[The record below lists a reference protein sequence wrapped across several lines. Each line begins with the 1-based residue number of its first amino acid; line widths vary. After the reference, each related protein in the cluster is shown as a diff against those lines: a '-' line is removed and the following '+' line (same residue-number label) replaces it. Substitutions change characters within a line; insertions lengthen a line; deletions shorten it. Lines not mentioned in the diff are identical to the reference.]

1 MASASKKAY
10 VRFTAEQVRELIEND
25 QSEGESDIDS
35 HNGGLSSGE
44 EFELDQELQ
53 ERSDEDSESR

>member
-1 MASASKKAY
+1 MASASKRAN
-10 VRFTAEQVRELIEND
+10 VRFTAEQVREIIEND
-25 QSEGESDIDS
+25 QSDGESDIDS
-35 HNGGLSSGE
+35 NNNGLSSGE